1 MRADLRRWPTCGA
14 PDASSLVSMET
25 GACFDAQLQ
34 VSMDSSINTVV
45 AENCSLKI
53 MEFQVLAIGHSRM
66 GSSMIK
72 GRDGT
77 RASRY
82 PGAG

>member
-1 MRADLRRWPTCGA
+1 MAHRAGGEPFADVKSRLPWKP
-14 PDASSLVSMET
+14 
-25 GACFDAQLQ
+25 
-34 VSMDSSINTVV
+34 SINTVV

>member
-1 MRADLRRWPTCGA
+1 
-14 PDASSLVSMET
+14 
-25 GACFDAQLQ
+25 
-34 VSMDSSINTVV
+34 MDSSINTVV